1 MHFLHEAPPTIHHCL
16 ALLMHLIDEVNLY
29 YAFKNLSPSVVTK
42 ENSMSGLLGSDGI
55 FHKNE
60 ILNKVVVK
68 NMKVRKNPFVFIPEK
83 DLKMMMILTENNVRV
98 GAILLGSVL
107 LDIQNHQL
115 MYVDE
120 YFFKKNIVTLCY
132 KWTFNGQ
139 RKNIRWKK
147 KSIF

>member
-1 MHFLHEAPPTIHHCL
+1 
-16 ALLMHLIDEVNLY
+16 
-29 YAFKNLSPSVVTK
+29 
-42 ENSMSGLLGSDGI
+42 MSGLLGSDGI

-132 KWTFNGQ
+132 KWTFN
-139 RKNIRWKK
+139 RAKK
-147 KSIF
+147 KHQMEEKINLLRSKNACFNYGVTENTTS